1 MFINPKYMKMKGER
15 ETRSKFL
22 RVRCDDCENE
32 QIVFDHAT
40 TTVRCNVCGR
50 TLAEPRGGKAA
61 IKSKIIEV
69 LG

>member
-1 MFINPKYMKMKGER
+1 MKMRMKR

-22 RVRCDDCENE
+22 RFRCDDCENE

-50 TLAEPRGGKAA
+50 TLVEPRGGKAE
-61 IKSKIIEV
+61 IKSKIIDV

>member
-1 MFINPKYMKMKGER
+1 MEMRMKR

-22 RVRCDDCENE
+22 RLRCDDCENE

-50 TLAEPRGGKAA
+50 TLVEPRGGKAE
-61 IKSKIIEV
+61 IKSKIIDV